1 MLLGKVAPLKTFC
14 FWDSLLSQKLWPRL
28 LHEFHGKLLKGMIT
42 WAIRENIRNPMPDYS
57 SSPLETLNN
66 IWDINPNDKGSN
78 GNQSAWPSNGDRESS
93 YCLKWCPWSP
103 LSEQED
109 PKSFKAESYPL
120 SGMAETD
127 KALHSLFDLI
137 EKIYVRTWYNKFS
150 ANQCVPRKL
159 RWDQFCLVKHQSVFQ
174 KWKKNNS
181 MILAILYVLW
191 RENFPVVVK
200 KWIGKKWFL
209 KKLGKSLQRT
219 ARYGNQ
225 PWPDSKSANQILF
238 QSFQQFRIVLLNLKL
253 DWMNGQFWIIS
264 LKKRSKK
271 LENPQKKFQP
281 LERMKSN

>member
-1 MLLGKVAPLKTFC
+1 MFVREKEKMKNQYYWLWISVGVGLLSIFSFYPLVILKIFSLFICMLLGKVAPLKTFC

-78 GNQSAWPSNGDRESS
+78 DNQSAWPSNVDRESS

-159 RWDQFCLVKHQSVFQ
+159 RWDQFCLVKHQSV
-174 KWKKNNS
+174 
-181 MILAILYVLW
+181 L
-191 RENFPVVVK
+191 
-200 KWIGKKWFL
+200 
-209 KKLGKSLQRT
+209 
-219 ARYGNQ
+219 
-225 PWPDSKSANQILF
+225 
-238 QSFQQFRIVLLNLKL
+238 
-253 DWMNGQFWIIS
+253 
-264 LKKRSKK
+264 
-271 LENPQKKFQP
+271 
-281 LERMKSN
+281 